1 MRSQVFISY
10 SHKDKRWLDQLQVF
24 LKPLERSGKVTRW
37 DDTKIKAGQKW
48 KDEIQ
53 AGLESA
59 RVAVLLI
66 SADFLASD
74 FIAENELPPL
84 LNAAVDGGA
93 AILSVV
99 ISPCVLPAS
108 LSQYQTVNDP
118 NRPLVDMSKG
128 DRDRVWVKVVK
139 SIEEAI
145 ASKGSSEQG
154 KTDSADEGASASS
167 SDQAPDK
174 QRGTQSPP
182 YAAGKLSSSAES
194 TQDVERPDS
203 ISVAQDLELERVRA
217 GDIAIAKG
225 EDPGEMVAGA
235 KSVDLAKNARIV
247 DSEIGDIVAFKQTKQ
262 GKK

>member
-37 DDTKIKAGQKW
+37 DDTKIKAGHKW

-59 RVAVLLI
+59 KVAVLLI

-84 LNAAVDGGA
+84 LEAAADGGA

-99 ISPCVLPAS
+99 ISPCVLPPS
-108 LSQYQTVNDP
+108 ISQFQTVNDP

-139 SIEEAI
+139 NIEEAI
-145 ASKGSSEQG
+145 ASSDQG
-154 KTDSADEGASASS
+154 KTDSPGGGARASS

-174 QRGTQSPP
+174 QRGNPIPP
-182 YAAGKLSSSAES
+182 SAEANVSSSAES
-194 TQDVERPDS
+194 THDERPDS

-225 EDPGEMVAGA
+225 EDPGEMVGGA